1 CDCDGNQL
9 DALGVCGGD
18 CVADADNDGVC
29 DDVDDCV
36 GAYDAC
42 GVCNGPGA
50 IYECGCSEIPEGDC
64 DCDGNQLDALGECG
78 GDCEADENQNGIC
91 DDEDVAGCTDN
102 TNPGYDPG
110 ATYDDGSC
118 LVGGCT
124 IATACNYD
132 PEAEYQ
138 LAGSCEFTSCAGCT
152 DAIACNYDPEATLD
166 NGSCDFA
173 EEFYDCE
180 GNCINDT
187 DGDGLCDELEVYG
200 CTDPE
205 NPGYDPAATEDD
217 GSCLI
222 PGCLLPSACNY
233 DPDADYIVIDLCEFE
248 SCTGCLNAEAC
259 NYDPTAT
266 INNAGSCVFPI
277 NSFLDCDGNCENDT
291 DGDGVCDEQE
301 IPGCTDEAAIN
312 FNPYATDDNGTC
324 IILTG
329 GCVLPFAC
337 NFDPNADF
345 YIPGSCD
352 FSCLYGSG
360 ESDCNN
366 ELACNFGAQDE
377 PCVFFDAE
385 GNTCVPGGCTSEAAC
400 NYDADAAYNDGSCDF
415 MTCQV
420 YGCNVEAACNFN
432 VDVTVNDGSCDFVS
446 CIENDL
452 EGCTNPLACNY
463 SENATVNDGSCDY
476 ASCVNM
482 GCTDETACNYDAEA
496 LLNDGSCVAAAS
508 GYDCEG
514 NCVSDADADGVCD
527 VEEIGGCTDMGANNF
542 DPSATDNNGTCTYDL
557 DGCMDADACNFN
569 YQATTEDGSCDFA
582 CYGCMNQ
589 NACNFN
595 ADATMHDYTAC
606 SYLFAYEINGAT
618 EVVLDDEVTYEY
630 TWTAGSEYLWTIEG
644 GLIVEG
650 QGTAQV
656 AVVWLLGEGVLTVQ
670 EFNGDGCEG
679 DVVSLIVSGTASNI
693 SEETVGFTA
702 FPNPASDVVVVNTN
716 GLEAH
721 AFQVLDAAGR
731 VVISERLVAGRNTIN
746 VANLANGTYRMVL
759 TQENGRSVKQLVI
772 AH

>member
-1 CDCDGNQL
+1 CNYSADATDDDCSCEFAEAGYDCDGNCL
-9 DALGVCGGD
+9 N
-18 CVADADNDGVC
+18 DADSDGVC
-29 DDVDDCV
+29 D
-36 GAYDAC
+36 
-42 GVCNGPGA
+42 
-50 IYECGCSEIPEGDC
+50 EFEI
-64 DCDGNQLDALGECG
+64 
-78 GDCEADENQNGIC
+78 
-91 DDEDVAGCTDN
+91 AGCTD
-102 TNPGYDPG
+102 
-110 ATYDDGSC
+110 
-118 LVGGCT
+118 
-124 IATACNYD
+124 ATACNYD
-132 PEAEYQ
+132 AAATDDDESCLQ
-138 LAGSCEFTSCAGCT
+138 LDECGVCGG
-152 DAIACNYDPEATLD
+152 DGIADGAC
-166 NGSCDFA
+166 
-173 EEFYDCE
+173 DCE
-180 GNCINDT
+180 GN
-187 DGDGLCDELEVYG
+187 G
-200 CTDPE
+200 PE
-205 NPGYDPAATEDD
+205 A
-217 GSCLI
+217 
-222 PGCLLPSACNY
+222 
-233 DPDADYIVIDLCEFE
+233 
-248 SCTGCLNAEAC
+248 
-259 NYDPTAT
+259 
-266 INNAGSCVFPI
+266 
-277 NSFLDCDGNCENDT
+277 
-291 DGDGVCDEQE
+291 
-301 IPGCTDEAAIN
+301 
-312 FNPYATDDNGTC
+312 
-324 IILTG
+324 
-329 GCVLPFAC
+329 
-337 NFDPNADF
+337 
-345 YIPGSCD
+345 
-352 FSCLYGSG
+352 
-360 ESDCNN
+360 
-366 ELACNFGAQDE
+366 
-377 PCVFFDAE
+377 
-385 GNTCVPGGCTSEAAC
+385 
-400 NYDADAAYNDGSCDF
+400 
-415 MTCQV
+415 
-420 YGCNVEAACNFN
+420 
-432 VDVTVNDGSCDFVS
+432 
-446 CIENDL
+446 
-452 EGCTNPLACNY
+452 
-463 SENATVNDGSCDY
+463 
-476 ASCVNM
+476 
-482 GCTDETACNYDAEA
+482 
-496 LLNDGSCVAAAS
+496 